1 MVKTVDTSNG
11 GYDTKNQF
19 FDDITLAI
27 DFASDAV
34 NHKGN
39 SAKVFDADGR
49 LVFDTAEAQTVQA
62 SEEVTSEDTA
72 VAEETVVEEGTSEE
86 VVAEETTAETP
97 APKTRRKKTV

>member
-49 LVFDTAEAQTVQA
+49 LVFDTAEAQTVQ
-62 SEEVTSEDTA
+62 SS
-72 VAEETVVEEGTSEE
+72 EEGTSEE

>member
-1 MVKTVDTSNG
+1 MRFMVKTVDTSNG

-49 LVFDTAEAQTVQA
+49 LVFDTAEAQTVQ
-62 SEEVTSEDTA
+62 SS
-72 VAEETVVEEGTSEE
+72 EEGTSEE